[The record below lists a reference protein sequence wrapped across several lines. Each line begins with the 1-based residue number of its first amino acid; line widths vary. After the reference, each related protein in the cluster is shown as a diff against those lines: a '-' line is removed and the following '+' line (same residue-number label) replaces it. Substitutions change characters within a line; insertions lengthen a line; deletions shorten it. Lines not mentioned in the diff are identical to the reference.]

1 MQCVLGGGMRQGISS
16 AQVTKLLQTWRVCW
30 GGGGN
35 NSVVGMFNVLYVN
48 LPEIKTSGL

>member
-30 GGGGN
+30 GGGGEQQRGGDVQC
-35 NSVVGMFNVLYVN
+35 VVC
-48 LPEIKTSGL
+48 